1 MTLQFLATEWLIIL
15 FIVSGIA
22 IWIAGVKL
30 TIALDRISKFY
41 NIGEAM
47 GGIIFLAIVIA
58 GII

>member
-30 TIALDRISKFY
+30 TIALDRISKF
-41 NIGEAM
+41 GVM
-47 GGIIFLAIVIA
+47 DKK
-58 GII
+58 